1 MWIGEDRVQASYCR
15 SEAAIKTFPEIPDNP
30 AGRQLVWYLERIVS
44 AGEGAS
50 EAELDARCA
59 LKMAVRA
66 PFPYRHEVLT
76 GGWKRCS
83 ESYGAFNVASA
94 QQMSDFHVAVILET
108 TSDKKWRLS
117 CEVEDREPHRITA
130 LSRERILDFE
140 VVSREATLA
149 DAAVLAEIERRCPI
163 VLRDGITMVIE
174 RGDDYFAFT
183 RLMDNFLVALGFV
196 DGKPAGVNVAAL
208 HTVRVGG
215 RNYRAHAFA
224 HLRILP
230 EHQKKGLW
238 GAINRVFDEKYP
250 EGSSDGSTAYPSVDN
265 AAMLRGFA
273 GAPRW
278 STHQIR
284 AQLASASLAGPEV
297 GRPATPRD
305 ASRIVEILNA
315 THESD
320 EMYLPYTVDSFSA
333 RVERSPKDYSWE
345 RVRITDRAV
354 VGVWPA
360 GDTVRFIIE
369 SDGNRIESR
378 RGLALDWGFLPGA
391 EDEFEA
397 LLRAQC
403 GWLSNRGLDRLSVFT
418 SEASAGYACVRALAS
433 ELERFVVISIGI
445 PEPPGAAA
453 RGLYVDPIYF

>member
-1 MWIGEDRVQASYCR
+1 MQ
-15 SEAAIKTFPEIPDNP
+15 TFPEIPDTP
-30 AGRQLVWYLERIVS
+30 AGRQLRWYLERVAS

-59 LKMAVRA
+59 LNMSVRA

-76 GGWKRCS
+76 GGWQRCS
-83 ESYGAFNVASA
+83 QSYGDFRLASVEPV
-94 QQMSDFHVAVILET
+94 SDFHVVVIQT
-108 TSDKKWRLS
+108 TGDKKWRLS
-117 CEVEDREPHRITA
+117 CEVEDREPHRITV
-130 LSRERILDFE
+130 LTRERILDFE
-140 VVSREATLA
+140 VISREATLA
-149 DAAVLAEIERRCPI
+149 DAAVLADIERRCPI
-163 VLRDGITMVIE
+163 VLGDGVTMTIE

-183 RLMDNFLVALGFV
+183 RLMENFLVALGFV

-215 RNYRAHAFA
+215 RDYRIHAFA

-284 AQLASASLAGPEV
+284 AQLPCAALAGPQV

-305 ASRIVEILNA
+305 ATRIVEILNA
-315 THESD
+315 THETD
-320 EMYLPYTVDSFSA
+320 EMYLPYTVESFTA
-333 RVERSPKDYSWE
+333 RVERSPRDYCWE
-345 RVRITDRAV
+345 RVRMTERAV

-360 GDTVRFIIE
+360 GHSVRFIIE
-369 SDGNRIESR
+369 SSGSRVESR

-391 EDEFEA
+391 EDEFAA

-403 GWLSNRGLDRLSVFT
+403 GWLAGRGLDRLSVFT
-418 SEASAGYACVRALAS
+418 SEASQGYERVRALAI
-433 ELERFVVISIGI
+433 ELERFVVISFGI

>member
-1 MWIGEDRVQASYCR
+1 MQ
-15 SEAAIKTFPEIPDNP
+15 KFHEIPDSP
-30 AGRQLVWYLERIVS
+30 AGRQLAWYLERVSS

-59 LKMAVRA
+59 LNMSVSA
-66 PFPYRHEVLT
+66 PFPYRHEVMT
-76 GGWKRCS
+76 GGWKRCC
-83 ESYGAFNVASA
+83 ESFGDFKVASVEQLSHFHLVA
-94 QQMSDFHVAVILET
+94 RLESPSNKKFRMSI
-108 TSDKKWRLS
+108 
-117 CEVEDREPHRITA
+117 EVEDCEPHRITV
-130 LSRERILDFE
+130 LNRERILDFE
-140 VVSREATLA
+140 VVSREATIA
-149 DAAVLAEIERRCPI
+149 DAAVLADIERRCPI
-163 VLRDGITMVIE
+163 VLSDGVTMTIE

-183 RLMDNFLVALGFV
+183 RLMDDFVVALGFV

-208 HTVRVGG
+208 HTVRAGG
-215 RNYRAHAFA
+215 RDYRIHAFA

-238 GAINRVFDEKYP
+238 GAINRVFGQKYP
-250 EGSSDGSTAYPSVDN
+250 KGSSDGETAYVSVNN

-278 STHQIR
+278 SIHAIR
-284 AQLASASLAGPEV
+284 AQLVCASLAGPQI
-297 GRPATPRD
+297 GGPATPRD

-320 EMYLPYTVDSFSA
+320 EMYLPYTVDSFTT
-333 RVERSPKDYSWE
+333 RVERSPRDYCWE

-354 VGVWPA
+354 LGVWPA

-369 SDGNRIESR
+369 SKGKPVESR

-403 GWLSNRGLDRLSVFT
+403 GWLSDRGLDRLSLFT
-418 SEASAGYACVRALAS
+418 SEASAGYERVRALAS
-433 ELERFVVISIGI
+433 ELERYVVISFGI
-445 PEPPGAAA
+445 PEPPGAVT

>member
-1 MWIGEDRVQASYCR
+1 V
-15 SEAAIKTFPEIPDNP
+15 KTFPEIPDSP
-30 AGRQLVWYLERIVS
+30 AGRQLGWYLERVSS

-59 LKMAVRA
+59 LNMSVRA
-66 PFPYRHEVLT
+66 PFPYRHEVMS
-76 GGWKRCS
+76 GGWERCNR
-83 ESYGAFNVASA
+83 SYGDFKVASVV
-94 QQMSDFHVAVILET
+94 QVSDLQVKVRLE
-108 TSDKKWRLS
+108 SPGDKKFTLS
-117 CEVEDREPHRITA
+117 IEVEDREPHRITV
-130 LSRERILDFE
+130 LTRDRILDFD

-149 DAAVLAEIERRCPI
+149 DAAVLADIERRCPI
-163 VLRDGITMVIE
+163 VLSDGVTMTID

-183 RLMDNFLVALGFV
+183 RLMDDFLVALGFI
-196 DGKPAGVNVAAL
+196 DGKPAGVNVAAR
-208 HTVRVGG
+208 HRVRVGG
-215 RNYRAHAFA
+215 RDYRMDAFA

-238 GAINRVFDEKYP
+238 GAINRVFDEKFP

-278 STHQIR
+278 SIHQIR
-284 AQLASASLAGPEV
+284 AQLLCESLAGPLV
-297 GRPATPRD
+297 GRPATPHD

-315 THESD
+315 THRTD
-320 EMYLPYTVDSFSA
+320 EMYLPYTVESFTA
-333 RVERSPKDYSWE
+333 RVERSPRDYCWE
-345 RVRITDRAV
+345 RVRMTDNAV
-354 VGVWPA
+354 VGAWPA

-369 SDGNRIESR
+369 SNGRRVESR

-403 GWLSNRGLDRLSVFT
+403 GWLSNRGLDRLSLFT
-418 SEASAGYACVRALAS
+418 SEASAGYERVRAMAS
-433 ELERFVVISIGI
+433 ELERYVVISFGI
-445 PEPPGAAA
+445 AEPPGAAT

>member
-1 MWIGEDRVQASYCR
+1 
-15 SEAAIKTFPEIPDNP
+15 
-30 AGRQLVWYLERIVS
+30 
-44 AGEGAS
+44 
-50 EAELDARCA
+50 
-59 LKMAVRA
+59 
-66 PFPYRHEVLT
+66 VLT
-76 GGWKRCS
+76 GGWKRCRD
-83 ESYGAFNVASA
+83 SYGDFTVASVE
-94 QQMSDFHVAVILET
+94 QVSDFNLTVIQ
-108 TSDKKWRLS
+108 TSGDKKWRLS
-117 CEVEDREPHRITA
+117 IEVEQTEPHRITVLA
-130 LSRERILDFE
+130 RERILDFE

-149 DAAVLAEIERRCPI
+149 DAAVLADIERRCPI
-163 VLRDGITMVIE
+163 VLGDGVTMTIE

-183 RLMDNFLVALGFV
+183 RLMDNFLAALGFV

-208 HTVRVGG
+208 HTVRVAA
-215 RNYRAHAFA
+215 RDYRIHAFA

-238 GAINRVFDEKYP
+238 GEINRVFDEKYP

-284 AQLASASLAGPEV
+284 AQLPCASLAGPQV

-305 ASRIVEILNA
+305 AVRIVEILNA

-320 EMYLPYTVDSFSA
+320 EMYLPYTVDSFST
-333 RVERSPKDYSWE
+333 RVERSPRDYCWE
-345 RVRITDRAV
+345 RVRMTDRAV
-354 VGVWPA
+354 LGVWPA
-360 GDTVRFIIE
+360 GDTIRFIIE
-369 SDGNRIESR
+369 SKGERTESR

-397 LLRAQC
+397 LIRAQC
-403 GWLSNRGLDRLSVFT
+403 GWLSDRGLDRLSLFT
-418 SEASAGYACVRALAS
+418 SEASAGYERVRALAS
-433 ELERFVVISIGI
+433 ELERFVVISFGV
-445 PEPPGAAA
+445 PEPAGAAA

>member
-1 MWIGEDRVQASYCR
+1 V
-15 SEAAIKTFPEIPDNP
+15 KTFPEIPDNP
-30 AGRQLVWYLERIVS
+30 AGRQLAWYLERISS
-44 AGEGAS
+44 AGDGAS
-50 EAELDARCA
+50 EAELDAHCA
-59 LKMAVRA
+59 LNMSVRA
-66 PFPYRHEVLT
+66 PFPYRHEVMS
-76 GGWKRCS
+76 GGWQRCH
-83 ESYGAFNVASA
+83 ESYGDFKIASVEEV
-94 QQMSDFHVAVILET
+94 SDFHVTVVQ
-108 TSDKKWRLS
+108 TSGEKKFRLS
-117 CEVEDREPHRITA
+117 IEVEPIEPHRIIVLT
-130 LSRERILDFE
+130 RERILDVD

-149 DAAVLAEIERRCPI
+149 DAAALADIERRCPI
-163 VLRDGITMVIE
+163 VLNDGVTMTIE

-183 RLMDNFLVALGFV
+183 RLMDDFLVAMGFV

-215 RNYRAHAFA
+215 RDYRIHAFA

-238 GAINRVFDEKYP
+238 GAINRVFDQKYP
-250 EGSSDGSTAYPSVDN
+250 EEFGSTAYPSVDN

-278 STHQIR
+278 SMHQIR
-284 AQLASASLAGPEV
+284 AQLLCAPLAGPQI

-305 ASRIVEILNA
+305 APRIVEILNA
-315 THESD
+315 THERD
-320 EMYLPYTVDSFSA
+320 EMYLPYTVESFTA
-333 RVERSPKDYSWE
+333 RVERSPRDYSWD
-345 RVRITDRAV
+345 RVRMTDRAV

-369 SDGNRIESR
+369 SKGNRVESR

-391 EDEFEA
+391 EDDFEA

-403 GWLSNRGLDRLSVFT
+403 GWLNARGLDRLSVFT
-418 SEASAGYACVRALAS
+418 SEASAGYERVRAMAS
-433 ELERFVVISIGI
+433 ELERYVVISFGI
-445 PEPPGAAA
+445 PEPPGAAT

>member
-1 MWIGEDRVQASYCR
+1 M
-15 SEAAIKTFPEIPDNP
+15 KTFPEIPDNP
-30 AGRQLVWYLERIVS
+30 AGRQLDWYLEHIVS

-59 LKMAVRA
+59 LNMSVRA

-76 GGWKRCS
+76 GGWKRCRNA
-83 ESYGAFNVASA
+83 YGDFRVASVEQA
-94 QQMSDFHVAVILET
+94 SDFQLTVIQT
-108 TSDKKWRLS
+108 TGEKKWRLS
-117 CEVEDREPHRITA
+117 IAVEDREPYRITA

-149 DAAVLAEIERRCPI
+149 DAAVLADIERRCPI
-163 VLRDGITMVIE
+163 VLGDGVTMTIE

-183 RLMDNFLVALGFV
+183 RLMDDFLVALGFV

-215 RNYRAHAFA
+215 RDYRIHAFA

-250 EGSSDGSTAYPSVDN
+250 PGSSDGNTAYPSVDN

-278 STHQIR
+278 SVQQIR
-284 AQLASASLAGPEV
+284 AQLPCASLAGAQA

-305 ASRIVEILNA
+305 AADRRNSQRDPPNRRDV
-315 THESD
+315 
-320 EMYLPYTVDSFSA
+320 
-333 RVERSPKDYSWE
+333 
-345 RVRITDRAV
+345 RAV
-354 VGVWPA
+354 RRGLVPRSRGAFAARLLLGAGADDGSRGGGVWPA
-360 GDTVRFIIE
+360 GDSVRFIIE
-369 SDGNRIESR
+369 SKGERVESR
-378 RGLALDWGFLPGA
+378 RGLALDWGFIPGA

-403 GWLSNRGLDRLSVFT
+403 GWLFNRGLD
-418 SEASAGYACVRALAS
+418 
-433 ELERFVVISIGI
+433 
-445 PEPPGAAA
+445 
-453 RGLYVDPIYF
+453 

>member
-1 MWIGEDRVQASYCR
+1 MQKFY
-15 SEAAIKTFPEIPDNP
+15 EIPDSP
-30 AGRQLVWYLERIVS
+30 AGRQLAWYLERVSS

-50 EAELDARCA
+50 ETELDARCA
-59 LKMAVRA
+59 LKMNVRA
-66 PFPYRHEVLT
+66 PFPYPHEVMT
-76 GGWKRCS
+76 GGWERCC
-83 ESYGAFNVASA
+83 ESYGDFTVASVE
-94 QQMSDFHVAVILET
+94 QISDFHLTARLE
-108 TSDKKWRLS
+108 SASKKFRLS
-117 CEVEDREPHRITA
+117 IEVEDREPHRITV
-130 LSRERILDFE
+130 LNRERILDFE
-140 VVSREATLA
+140 VVSCEATIA
-149 DAAVLAEIERRCPI
+149 DAAVLADIERRCPI
-163 VLRDGITMVIE
+163 VLGDGVTMTIE

-183 RLMDNFLVALGFV
+183 RLMDDFVVALGCV

-208 HTVRVGG
+208 HTVRVGE

-238 GAINRVFDEKYP
+238 GAINRVFDQKYP
-250 EGSSDGSTAYPSVDN
+250 KGSSDGETAYVSVDN

-278 STHQIR
+278 SIHAIR
-284 AQLASASLAGPEV
+284 AQLVCASLAGPQV
-297 GRPATPRD
+297 GRPALPRD

-320 EMYLPYTVDSFSA
+320 EMYLPYTVESFTA
-333 RVERSPKDYSWE
+333 RVERSPRDYCWE
-345 RVRITDRAV
+345 RVRMTDRAV

-369 SDGNRIESR
+369 SKGNRVESR
-378 RGLALDWGFLPGA
+378 RGLALDWGFLSGA

-403 GWLSNRGLDRLSVFT
+403 GWLSDRGLDRLSLFT
-418 SEASAGYACVRALAS
+418 SEASAGYERVRALAS
-433 ELERFVVISIGI
+433 ELERYVVISFGI

-453 RGLYVDPIYF
+453 RALYVDPIYF

>member
-1 MWIGEDRVQASYCR
+1 V
-15 SEAAIKTFPEIPDNP
+15 KTFPEIPDNP
-30 AGRQLVWYLERIVS
+30 AGRQLRWYLERVVS

-59 LKMAVRA
+59 LNMSVRA

-76 GGWKRCS
+76 GGWKRCRD
-83 ESYGAFNVASA
+83 SYGDFTVASVE
-94 QQMSDFHVAVILET
+94 QVSDFNLTVIQ
-108 TSDKKWRLS
+108 TSGDKKWRLS
-117 CEVEDREPHRITA
+117 IEVEQTEPHRITVLA
-130 LSRERILDFE
+130 RERILDFE
-140 VVSREATLA
+140 VASREATLA
-149 DAAVLAEIERRCPI
+149 DAAVLADIERRCPI
-163 VLRDGITMVIE
+163 VLGDGVTMTIE

-183 RLMDNFLVALGFV
+183 RLMDNFLAAVGFV

-208 HTVRVGG
+208 HTVRVAA
-215 RNYRAHAFA
+215 RDYRIHAFA

-284 AQLASASLAGPEV
+284 AQLPCASLAGPQV

-305 ASRIVEILNA
+305 AARIVEILNA

-320 EMYLPYTVDSFSA
+320 DMYLPYTVHSFSA
-333 RVERSPKDYSWE
+333 RVERSPRDYCWE
-345 RVRITDRAV
+345 RVRMTDRAV
-354 VGVWPA
+354 LGVWPA
-360 GDTVRFIIE
+360 GDSVRFIIE
-369 SDGNRIESR
+369 SKGERTESR

-397 LLRAQC
+397 LIRAQC
-403 GWLSNRGLDRLSVFT
+403 GWLSDRGLDRLSLFT
-418 SEASAGYACVRALAS
+418 SEASAGYERVRVLAS
-433 ELERFVVISIGI
+433 ELERFVVISFGI
-445 PEPPGAAA
+445 PEPAGAAA

>member
-1 MWIGEDRVQASYCR
+1 M
-15 SEAAIKTFPEIPDNP
+15 KTFHEIPDSP
-30 AGRQLVWYLERIVS
+30 AGRQLAWYLERVS
-44 AGEGAS
+44 SGVEGSS
-50 EAELDARCA
+50 EAELGARCA
-59 LKMAVRA
+59 LNMVVRA
-66 PFPYRHEVLT
+66 PFPYPHEVHT

-83 ESYGAFNVASA
+83 QSYGDFKVASVELV
-94 QQMSDFHVAVILET
+94 SDFHVAVMLES
-108 TSDKKWRLS
+108 TSDKKFRVS
-117 CEVEDREPHRITA
+117 CAVEDSEPHKITV

-140 VVSREATLA
+140 VVSREARIA
-149 DAAVLAEIERRCPI
+149 DAAVLADIERRCPI
-163 VLRDGITMVIE
+163 VLGDGTTMTIE

-215 RNYRAHAFA
+215 RDYRIHAFA

-278 STHQIR
+278 SMHQIR
-284 AQLASASLAGPEV
+284 AQLSCASLAGPQV

-315 THESD
+315 THEHD
-320 EMYLPYTVDSFSA
+320 EMYLPYTVESFTA
-333 RVERSPKDYSWE
+333 RVERSPRDYCWE
-345 RVRITDRAV
+345 RVRMTDRAV

-369 SDGNRIESR
+369 SKGNRIESR
-378 RGLALDWGFLPGA
+378 RGLALDWGFVVGA

-403 GWLSNRGLDRLSVFT
+403 GWLANRGLDRLSVFT
-418 SEASAGYACVRALAS
+418 SEPSAGYDRVRELAS
-433 ELERFVVISIGI
+433 ELERYVVISFGI
-445 PEPPGAAA
+445 PEPPGAAT

>member
-1 MWIGEDRVQASYCR
+1 MS
-15 SEAAIKTFPEIPDNP
+15 
-30 AGRQLVWYLERIVS
+30 
-44 AGEGAS
+44 
-50 EAELDARCA
+50 
-59 LKMAVRA
+59 VRA
-66 PFPYRHEVLT
+66 PFPYRHEVLA
-76 GGWKRCS
+76 GGWKRCRD
-83 ESYGAFNVASA
+83 SYGDFTVASVE
-94 QQMSDFHVAVILET
+94 QVSDFKMTVIQ
-108 TSDKKWRLS
+108 TSGEKKWRLS
-117 CEVEDREPHRITA
+117 IEVEHTEPHRITVLA
-130 LSRERILDFE
+130 RERILDFE
-140 VVSREATLA
+140 VVSREATLD
-149 DAAVLAEIERRCPI
+149 DAAVLADIERRCPI
-163 VLRDGITMVIE
+163 VLGDGVTMTIE

-183 RLMDNFLVALGFV
+183 RLMDNFLAALGFV

-215 RNYRAHAFA
+215 RDYRIHAFA

-284 AQLASASLAGPEV
+284 AQLPCASLAGPQV

-315 THESD
+315 THQSD

-333 RVERSPKDYSWE
+333 RVERSPRDYCWE
-345 RVRITDRAV
+345 RVRMTDRAV
-354 VGVWPA
+354 LGVWPA

-369 SDGNRIESR
+369 SKGERTESR

-397 LLRAQC
+397 LIRAQC
-403 GWLSNRGLDRLSVFT
+403 GWLSNRGLDRLSLFT
-418 SEASAGYACVRALAS
+418 SEASAGYERVRALAI
-433 ELERFVVISIGI
+433 ELERFVVISFGI
-445 PEPPGAAA
+445 PEPAGAAA

>member
-1 MWIGEDRVQASYCR
+1 MS
-15 SEAAIKTFPEIPDNP
+15 
-30 AGRQLVWYLERIVS
+30 
-44 AGEGAS
+44 
-50 EAELDARCA
+50 
-59 LKMAVRA
+59 VRA

-76 GGWKRCS
+76 GGWKRCRD
-83 ESYGAFNVASA
+83 SYGDFTVASVEQA
-94 QQMSDFHVAVILET
+94 SDFNLTVIQ
-108 TSDKKWRLS
+108 TSGDRKWRLS
-117 CEVEDREPHRITA
+117 IEVEHTEPHRITVLA
-130 LSRERILDFE
+130 RDRILDFE
-140 VVSREATLA
+140 VVSREATMA
-149 DAAVLAEIERRCPI
+149 DAAVLADIERRCPI
-163 VLRDGITMVIE
+163 VLGDGVTMTIE

-183 RLMDNFLVALGFV
+183 RLMDNFLAAVGFV

-208 HTVRVGG
+208 HTVRVAA
-215 RNYRAHAFA
+215 RDYRIHAFA

-284 AQLASASLAGPEV
+284 AQLPCASLAGPQV

-305 ASRIVEILNA
+305 AARIVEILNA
-315 THESD
+315 THQSD

-333 RVERSPKDYSWE
+333 RVERSPRDYCWE
-345 RVRITDRAV
+345 RVRMTDRAV

-369 SDGNRIESR
+369 SKGERTESR

-397 LLRAQC
+397 IIRAQC
-403 GWLSNRGLDRLSVFT
+403 GWLSDRGLDRLSLFT
-418 SEASAGYACVRALAS
+418 SEASAGYERVRALAS
-433 ELERFVVISIGI
+433 ELERFVVISHGI
-445 PEPPGAAA
+445 PEPAGAAS

>member
-1 MWIGEDRVQASYCR
+1 VV
-15 SEAAIKTFPEIPDNP
+15 KTFPEIPDSP
-30 AGRQLVWYLERIVS
+30 AGRQLAWYLERVS
-44 AGEGAS
+44 SGGEGAS

-59 LKMAVRA
+59 LNMSVRA

-83 ESYGAFNVASA
+83 QSYGDFKLESVEQA
-94 QQMSDFHVAVILET
+94 SDFHLTVLQT
-108 TSDKKWRLS
+108 TGDKKWRLTL
-117 CEVEDREPHRITA
+117 EVEDREPHRIKA
-130 LSRERILDFE
+130 ISRDRILDFE

-149 DAAVLAEIERRCPI
+149 DAAVLADIERRCPI
-163 VLRDGITMVIE
+163 VLSDGVTMTID

-183 RLMDNFLVALGFV
+183 RLMDDFLVALGFV

-215 RNYRAHAFA
+215 RDYRIHAFA

-278 STHQIR
+278 SIHQIR
-284 AQLASASLAGPEV
+284 AQLPCASLAGPQI

-305 ASRIVEILNA
+305 AARIVEILNA

-320 EMYLPYTVDSFSA
+320 EMYLPYTAESFRA
-333 RVERSPKDYSWE
+333 RVERSPRDYCWE
-345 RVRITDRAV
+345 RIRLTDRAL

-369 SDGNRIESR
+369 SKGERVESR
-378 RGLALDWGFLPGA
+378 RGLALDWGFIYGA

-397 LLRAQC
+397 LIRAQC
-403 GWLSNRGLDRLSVFT
+403 GWLTDRGLDRLSLFT
-418 SEASAGYACVRALAS
+418 SESSAGYELVRALAS
-433 ELERFVVISIGI
+433 ELEQYVVISFGI
-445 PEPPGAAA
+445 PEPRGAAS

>member
-1 MWIGEDRVQASYCR
+1 M
-15 SEAAIKTFPEIPDNP
+15 KTFPEIPDNP
-30 AGRQLVWYLERIVS
+30 AGRQLGWYLERVVS

-59 LKMAVRA
+59 LNMSVRA

-76 GGWKRCS
+76 GGWKRCRD
-83 ESYGAFNVASA
+83 SYGDFTVASVE
-94 QQMSDFHVAVILET
+94 QVSDFNLTVIQ
-108 TSDKKWRLS
+108 TSGDKKWRLS
-117 CEVEDREPHRITA
+117 IEVEQTEPHRITVLA
-130 LSRERILDFE
+130 RERILDFE
-140 VVSREATLA
+140 VASREATLA
-149 DAAVLAEIERRCPI
+149 DAAVLADIERRCPI
-163 VLRDGITMVIE
+163 VLGDGVTMTIE

-183 RLMDNFLVALGFV
+183 RLMDNFLAAVGFV

-208 HTVRVGG
+208 HTVRVAA
-215 RNYRAHAFA
+215 RDYRIHAFA

-284 AQLASASLAGPEV
+284 AQLPCASLAGPQV

-305 ASRIVEILNA
+305 AARIVEILNA

-320 EMYLPYTVDSFSA
+320 DMYLPYTVHSFSA
-333 RVERSPKDYSWE
+333 RVERSPRDYCWE
-345 RVRITDRAV
+345 RVRMTDRAV
-354 VGVWPA
+354 LGVWPA
-360 GDTVRFIIE
+360 GDSVRFIIE
-369 SDGNRIESR
+369 SKGERTESR

-397 LLRAQC
+397 LIRAQC
-403 GWLSNRGLDRLSVFT
+403 GWLSDRGLDRLSLFT
-418 SEASAGYACVRALAS
+418 SEASAGYERVRVLAS
-433 ELERFVVISIGI
+433 ELERFVVISFGI
-445 PEPPGAAA
+445 PEPAGAAA

>member
-1 MWIGEDRVQASYCR
+1 M
-15 SEAAIKTFPEIPDNP
+15 KTFPEIPDNP
-30 AGRQLVWYLERIVS
+30 AGRQLAWYFERIVS

-59 LKMAVRA
+59 LSMSVRA

-83 ESYGAFNVASA
+83 QSYGDFRVASVE
-94 QQMSDFHVAVILET
+94 QVSDFHLTVIQ
-108 TSDKKWRLS
+108 TSGDKKWRLS
-117 CEVEDREPHRITA
+117 IEVEDREPHRITA

-140 VVSREATLA
+140 VESREATLA
-149 DAAVLAEIERRCPI
+149 DAAVLADIERRCPI
-163 VLRDGITMVIE
+163 VLGDGVTMTIE

-183 RLMDNFLVALGFV
+183 RLMDDFLVALGFV

-215 RNYRAHAFA
+215 RDYRIHAFA

-273 GAPRW
+273 GSPRW

-284 AQLASASLAGPEV
+284 AQLPCVSLAGPEV
-297 GRPATPRD
+297 GQTATPRD

-315 THESD
+315 THECD
-320 EMYLPYTVDSFSA
+320 EMYLPYSVDSFSA
-333 RVERSPKDYSWE
+333 RVERSPRDYSWE
-345 RVRITDRAV
+345 RVRMTDRAV

-369 SDGNRIESR
+369 SQGERIESR

-403 GWLSNRGLDRLSVFT
+403 GWLSNRGLDQLSVFT
-418 SEASAGYACVRALAS
+418 SEASAGYSRVRALAS
-433 ELERFVVISIGI
+433 ELERFVVISFGI
-445 PEPPGAAA
+445 PEPAGAAA
-453 RGLYVDPIYF
+453 RGLYVDPVYF

>member
-1 MWIGEDRVQASYCR
+1 V
-15 SEAAIKTFPEIPDNP
+15 KTFPEIPDNP
-30 AGRQLVWYLERIVS
+30 AGRQLRWYLERVVS

-59 LKMAVRA
+59 LNMSVRA

-76 GGWKRCS
+76 GGWKRCRD
-83 ESYGAFNVASA
+83 SYGDFTVASVEQA
-94 QQMSDFHVAVILET
+94 SDFNLTVIQ
-108 TSDKKWRLS
+108 TSGDRKWRLS
-117 CEVEDREPHRITA
+117 IEVEHTEPHRITVLA
-130 LSRERILDFE
+130 RDRILDFE
-140 VVSREATLA
+140 VVSREATMA
-149 DAAVLAEIERRCPI
+149 DAAVLADIERRCPI
-163 VLRDGITMVIE
+163 VLGDGVTMTIE

-183 RLMDNFLVALGFV
+183 RLMDNFLAAVGFV

-208 HTVRVGG
+208 HTVRVAA
-215 RNYRAHAFA
+215 RDYRIHAFA

-284 AQLASASLAGPEV
+284 AQLPCASLAGPQV
-297 GRPATPRD
+297 
-305 ASRIVEILNA
+305 
-315 THESD
+315 D

-333 RVERSPKDYSWE
+333 RVERSPRDYCWE
-345 RVRITDRAV
+345 RVRMTDRAV

-369 SDGNRIESR
+369 SKGERTESR

-397 LLRAQC
+397 IIRAQC
-403 GWLSNRGLDRLSVFT
+403 GWLSDRGLDRLSLFT
-418 SEASAGYACVRALAS
+418 SEASAGYERVRALAS
-433 ELERFVVISIGI
+433 ELERFVVISHGI
-445 PEPPGAAA
+445 PEPAGAAS

>member
-1 MWIGEDRVQASYCR
+1 MLH
-15 SEAAIKTFPEIPDNP
+15 EIPDSS
-30 AGRQLVWYLERIVS
+30 AGRQLEWYLERVSS

-50 EAELDARCA
+50 EAELEARCA
-59 LKMAVRA
+59 LNMYVRA
-66 PFPYRHEVLT
+66 PFPYPHEVMT
-76 GGWKRCS
+76 GGWKRCR
-83 ESYGAFNVASA
+83 ESYGDFTVASVE
-94 QQMSDFHVAVILET
+94 QMSDFRLAARLESA
-108 TSDKKWRLS
+108 SDKKFLLS
-117 CEVEDREPHRITA
+117 IEVEDREPHRITV
-130 LSRERILDFE
+130 LKRERILDFE

-149 DAAVLAEIERRCPI
+149 DAAVLADIERRCPI
-163 VLRDGITMVIE
+163 VLSDGVTMTIE

-183 RLMDNFLVALGFV
+183 RLMDDFLVALGFV

-215 RNYRAHAFA
+215 RTYRAHAYA

-250 EGSSDGSTAYPSVDN
+250 EGSSDGNTAYPSVDN

-278 STHQIR
+278 CKHQIR
-284 AQLASASLAGPEV
+284 AQLPCASLAGPQV

-315 THESD
+315 THEND
-320 EMYLPYTVDSFSA
+320 EMYMPYTVESFTA
-333 RVERSPKDYSWE
+333 RVERSPRDYCWE
-345 RVRITDRAV
+345 RVLMTERAV

-369 SDGNRIESR
+369 SKGNRVESR
-378 RGLALDWGFLPGA
+378 RGLALDWGFSPGA

-397 LLRAQC
+397 LIRAQC
-403 GWLSNRGLDRLSVFT
+403 GWLSDRGLDRLSLFT
-418 SEASAGYACVRALAS
+418 SEASAGYEHVRALAS
-433 ELERFVVISIGI
+433 ELERYVVISFGI
-445 PEPPGAAA
+445 PEPPGAAV

>member
-1 MWIGEDRVQASYCR
+1 MLA
-15 SEAAIKTFPEIPDNP
+15 
-30 AGRQLVWYLERIVS
+30 
-44 AGEGAS
+44 
-50 EAELDARCA
+50 
-59 LKMAVRA
+59 
-66 PFPYRHEVLT
+66 
-76 GGWKRCS
+76 
-83 ESYGAFNVASA
+83 
-94 QQMSDFHVAVILET
+94 
-108 TSDKKWRLS
+108 
-117 CEVEDREPHRITA
+117 
-130 LSRERILDFE
+130 RERILDFD

-149 DAAVLAEIERRCPI
+149 DAAALADIERRCPI
-163 VLRDGITMVIE
+163 VLSDGVTMTIE
-174 RGDDYFAFT
+174 RGDDYFGYT
-183 RLMDNFLVALGFV
+183 RLMDDFLVAMGFV

-215 RNYRAHAFA
+215 RDYRIHAFA

-250 EGSSDGSTAYPSVDN
+250 EEFGSTAYASVDN

-278 STHQIR
+278 SMHQIR
-284 AQLASASLAGPEV
+284 AQLLCAPLAGPQI

-305 ASRIVEILNA
+305 APRIVEILNA
-315 THESD
+315 THERD
-320 EMYLPYTVDSFSA
+320 EMYLPYTVESFTA
-333 RVERSPKDYSWE
+333 RVERSPRDYSWD
-345 RVRITDRAV
+345 RVRMTDRAV

-369 SDGNRIESR
+369 SKGNRVESR

-391 EDEFEA
+391 EDDFEA

-403 GWLSNRGLDRLSVFT
+403 GWLNDRGLDRLSLFT
-418 SEASAGYACVRALAS
+418 SEASAGYERVRALAS
-433 ELERFVVISIGI
+433 ELERYVVISFGI
-445 PEPPGAAA
+445 PEPPGAAT

>member
-1 MWIGEDRVQASYCR
+1 M
-15 SEAAIKTFPEIPDNP
+15 KTFPEIPDSP
-30 AGRQLVWYLERIVS
+30 AGRQLAWYLERVS
-44 AGEGAS
+44 SGGEGAS

-59 LKMAVRA
+59 LNMSVRA

-83 ESYGAFNVASA
+83 QSYGDFKLESVEQA
-94 QQMSDFHVAVILET
+94 SDFHLTVLQT
-108 TSDKKWRLS
+108 TGDKKWRLTL
-117 CEVEDREPHRITA
+117 EVEDREPHRIKA
-130 LSRERILDFE
+130 ISRDRILDFE

-149 DAAVLAEIERRCPI
+149 DAAVLADIERRCPI
-163 VLRDGITMVIE
+163 VLSDGVTMTID

-183 RLMDNFLVALGFV
+183 RLMDDFLVALGFV

-215 RNYRAHAFA
+215 RDYRIHAFA

-278 STHQIR
+278 SIHQIR
-284 AQLASASLAGPEV
+284 AQLPCASLAGPQM
-297 GRPATPRD
+297 GRPATPGD
-305 ASRIVEILNA
+305 ASGIVEILNA
-315 THESD
+315 THQSD
-320 EMYLPYTVDSFSA
+320 EMYLPYTVESFRA
-333 RVERSPKDYSWE
+333 RVERSPRDYCWE
-345 RVRITDRAV
+345 RIRLTDRAV

-369 SDGNRIESR
+369 SKGERLESR
-378 RGLALDWGFLPGA
+378 RGLALDWGFVSGA

-397 LLRAQC
+397 LIRAQC
-403 GWLSNRGLDRLSVFT
+403 GWLADRGLDRLSLFT
-418 SEASAGYACVRALAS
+418 SESSAGCERVRALAS
-433 ELERFVVISIGI
+433 ELERYVVISFGI
-445 PEPPGAAA
+445 PEPPGAAS

>member
-1 MWIGEDRVQASYCR
+1 M
-15 SEAAIKTFPEIPDNP
+15 AAVKTFPEIPDGP
-30 AGRQLVWYLERIVS
+30 AGRQLAWYLERVS
-44 AGEGAS
+44 SGVEGSS
-50 EAELDARCA
+50 EAELAAGCA
-59 LKMAVRA
+59 LNMVVRA
-66 PFPYRHEVLT
+66 PFPYPHEVST
-76 GGWKRCS
+76 GGWKRCNQ
-83 ESYGAFNVASA
+83 SYGDFRVASVE
-94 QQMSDFHVAVILET
+94 QVSDFHVAVTLA
-108 TSDKKWRLS
+108 SGGDKKFLLT
-117 CEVEDREPHRITA
+117 CEVEDSEPHRIT
-130 LSRERILDFE
+130 LLTRERILDFE
-140 VVSREATLA
+140 VVSRAATIA
-149 DAAVLAEIERRCPI
+149 DAAVLSDIERRCPI
-163 VLRDGITMVIE
+163 VLGDGTTMTIE

-215 RNYRAHAFA
+215 RDYRIHAFA

-250 EGSSDGSTAYPSVDN
+250 EGSVDGSTAYPSVDN

-284 AQLASASLAGPEV
+284 AQLPCASLAGPQI

-305 ASRIVEILNA
+305 APRIVEILNA

-320 EMYLPYTVDSFSA
+320 EMYQPYTVASFTA
-333 RVERSPKDYSWE
+333 RVERSPRDYCWE
-345 RVRITDRAV
+345 RLRMTDRAV

-360 GDTVRFIIE
+360 GETVRFIIE
-369 SDGNRIESR
+369 SKENRIESR

-391 EDEFEA
+391 EHEFEA

-403 GWLSNRGLDRLSVFT
+403 GWLRDRGLDRLSVFT
-418 SEASAGYACVRALAS
+418 SEDSAGYERVRALAS
-433 ELERFVVISIGI
+433 ELERYVVISFGI
-445 PEPPGAAA
+445 PEPPGAAT

>member
-1 MWIGEDRVQASYCR
+1 M
-15 SEAAIKTFPEIPDNP
+15 KTFPEIPDSP
-30 AGRQLVWYLERIVS
+30 AGRQLAWYLERVS
-44 AGEGAS
+44 SGVEGSS
-50 EAELDARCA
+50 EDELGARCA
-59 LKMAVRA
+59 LNIIVRA
-66 PFPYRHEVLT
+66 PFPYPHEVHT

-83 ESYGAFNVASA
+83 HSYGDFKVESV
-94 QQMSDFHVAVILET
+94 QQASDFHVVARLT
-108 TSDKKWRLS
+108 GTSDKKFRVS
-117 CEVEDREPHRITA
+117 CEVADSEPHKITA
-130 LSRERILDFE
+130 LTRERILDFE
-140 VVSREATLA
+140 VVSREATIEDAATLA
-149 DAAVLAEIERRCPI
+149 DIERRCPI
-163 VLRDGITMVIE
+163 VLGDETTMTIE

-208 HTVRVGG
+208 HSVRVGG
-215 RNYRAHAFA
+215 RDYRIHAFA

-278 STHQIR
+278 SVHQIR
-284 AQLASASLAGPEV
+284 AQLSCASLAGPLV
-297 GRPATPRD
+297 GRAATPRD
-305 ASRIVEILNA
+305 APRIVEILNA
-315 THESD
+315 THEHD
-320 EMYLPYTVDSFSA
+320 EMFLPHTVESFTA
-333 RVERSPKDYSWE
+333 RVERSPQDYCWE
-345 RVRITDRAV
+345 RVRMTERAV

-369 SDGNRIESR
+369 SKANRIESR
-378 RGLALDWGFLPGA
+378 RGLALDWGFAPGA

-403 GWLSNRGLDRLSVFT
+403 GWLANRGLDRLSVFT
-418 SEASAGYACVRALAS
+418 SEASAGYECVRALAS
-433 ELERFVVISIGI
+433 ELERYVVISFGI
-445 PEPPGAAA
+445 SEPPGAAT

>member
-1 MWIGEDRVQASYCR
+1 MISV
-15 SEAAIKTFPEIPDNP
+15 AAVNTFPAIPDSP
-30 AGRQLVWYLERIVS
+30 AGRQLAWYLERVS
-44 AGEGAS
+44 SGAEGSS
-50 EAELDARCA
+50 ETELAARCA
-59 LKMAVRA
+59 LNIVVRA
-66 PFPYRHEVLT
+66 PFPYSHEVAT
-76 GGWKRCS
+76 GGWKRCNQ
-83 ESYGAFNVASA
+83 SYGEFRVASVEQA
-94 QQMSDFHVAVILET
+94 SDFHLAVILET
-108 TSDKKWRLS
+108 TSDKKFRLS
-117 CEVEDREPHRITA
+117 CEVEDSEPHRITV
-130 LSRERILDFE
+130 LTRDRILDFE
-140 VVSREATLA
+140 VVSREATIA
-149 DAAVLAEIERRCPI
+149 DAAVLADIERRCPI
-163 VLRDGITMVIE
+163 VLADGVTMTIE

-183 RLMDNFLVALGFV
+183 RLMDDFLVALGFV

-215 RNYRAHAFA
+215 RDYRIHAFA

-238 GAINRVFDEKYP
+238 GAINRIFDEKYP
-250 EGSSDGSTAYPSVDN
+250 EGSADGSTAYPSVDN

-278 STHQIR
+278 SIHQIR
-284 AQLASASLAGPEV
+284 AQLPCASLAGPQI
-297 GRPATPRD
+297 GRPATARD
-305 ASRIVEILNA
+305 VSRIVEILNA
-315 THESD
+315 THERD
-320 EMYLPYTVDSFSA
+320 EMYLPYTVESFSA
-333 RVERSPKDYSWE
+333 RVERSPRDYCWE

-369 SDGNRIESR
+369 SKESRVESR

-403 GWLSNRGLDRLSVFT
+403 GWLAARGLDRLSVFT
-418 SEASAGYACVRALAS
+418 SEASAGYQSVRALAS
-433 ELERFVVISIGI
+433 EIERYVVISFGI
-445 PEPPGAAA
+445 PEPPGAAT

>member
-1 MWIGEDRVQASYCR
+1 LREFVLDDLRGAV
-15 SEAAIKTFPEIPDNP
+15 KTFPEIPDNA
-30 AGRQLVWYLERIVS
+30 AGRQLTWYLERVS
-44 AGEGAS
+44 SGGNGAS

-59 LKMAVRA
+59 LNMSVRA

-76 GGWKRCS
+76 GGWQRCNQA
-83 ESYGAFNVASA
+83 YGDFRLASVLQA
-94 QQMSDFHVAVILET
+94 SDFQVTVIQAT
-108 TSDKKWRLS
+108 GDKQWRLTL
-117 CEVEDREPHRITA
+117 EVEDTEPYRIKTI
-130 LSRERILDFE
+130 SRDRILEFE
-140 VVSREATLA
+140 VVSREATRA
-149 DAAVLAEIERRCPI
+149 DAAVLADIERRCPI
-163 VLRDGITMVIE
+163 VLSDGVTMTID

-183 RLMDNFLVALGFV
+183 RLMDDFLVALGFV
-196 DGKPAGVNVAAL
+196 DGNPAGVNVAAL

-215 RNYRAHAFA
+215 RDYRIHAYA

-230 EHQKKGLW
+230 AHQKKGLW
-238 GAINRVFDEKYP
+238 GATNRVFDEKYP

-278 STHQIR
+278 SIQQIR
-284 AQLASASLAGPEV
+284 AQLPCASLAGPQI

-305 ASRIVEILNA
+305 APRIVEILNT

-320 EMYLPYTVDSFSA
+320 EMYLPYTVESFRA
-333 RVERSPKDYSWE
+333 RVERSPRDYCWQQ
-345 RVRITDRAV
+345 VRMTDRAV

-360 GDTVRFIIE
+360 GDSVLFIIE
-369 SDGNRIESR
+369 SNGERVESR
-378 RGLALDWGFLPGA
+378 RGLALDWGFVRGA

-403 GWLSNRGLDRLSVFT
+403 GWIANRGLDRLSLFT
-418 SEASAGYACVRALAS
+418 SEASAGYERVRALAS
-433 ELERFVVISIGI
+433 ELERYVVISFGI
-445 PEPPGAAA
+445 PEPPGAAS

>member
-1 MWIGEDRVQASYCR
+1 MS
-15 SEAAIKTFPEIPDNP
+15 
-30 AGRQLVWYLERIVS
+30 
-44 AGEGAS
+44 
-50 EAELDARCA
+50 
-59 LKMAVRA
+59 VRA

-76 GGWKRCS
+76 GGWKRCRD
-83 ESYGAFNVASA
+83 SYGDFTVASVE
-94 QQMSDFHVAVILET
+94 QVSDFNLTVIQ
-108 TSDKKWRLS
+108 TSGDKKWRLS
-117 CEVEDREPHRITA
+117 IEVEQTEPHRITVLA
-130 LSRERILDFE
+130 RERILDFE

-149 DAAVLAEIERRCPI
+149 DAAVLADIERRCPI
-163 VLRDGITMVIE
+163 VLGDGVTMTIE

-183 RLMDNFLVALGFV
+183 RLMDNFLAALGFV

-208 HTVRVGG
+208 HTVRVAA
-215 RNYRAHAFA
+215 RDYRIHAFA

-238 GAINRVFDEKYP
+238 GEINRVFDEKYP

-284 AQLASASLAGPEV
+284 AQLPCASLAGPQV

-305 ASRIVEILNA
+305 AVRIVEILNA

-320 EMYLPYTVDSFSA
+320 EMYLPYTVDSFST
-333 RVERSPKDYSWE
+333 RVERSPRDYCWE
-345 RVRITDRAV
+345 RVRMTDRAV
-354 VGVWPA
+354 LGVWPA
-360 GDTVRFIIE
+360 GDTIRFIIE
-369 SDGNRIESR
+369 SKGERTESR

-397 LLRAQC
+397 LIRAQC
-403 GWLSNRGLDRLSVFT
+403 GWLSDRGLDRLSLFT
-418 SEASAGYACVRALAS
+418 SEASAGYERVRALAS
-433 ELERFVVISIGI
+433 ELERFVVISFGV
-445 PEPPGAAA
+445 PEPAGAAA

>member
-1 MWIGEDRVQASYCR
+1 M
-15 SEAAIKTFPEIPDNP
+15 KTFPEIPDNP
-30 AGRQLVWYLERIVS
+30 AGRQLAWYLERISS
-44 AGEGAS
+44 AGDGAS
-50 EAELDARCA
+50 EAELDAHCA
-59 LKMAVRA
+59 LNMSVRA
-66 PFPYRHEVLT
+66 PFPYRHEVMS
-76 GGWKRCS
+76 GGWQRCH
-83 ESYGAFNVASA
+83 ESYGDFKIASVEEV
-94 QQMSDFHVAVILET
+94 SDFHVTVVQ
-108 TSDKKWRLS
+108 TSGEKKFRLS
-117 CEVEDREPHRITA
+117 MEVEPIEPHRITM
-130 LSRERILDFE
+130 LTRERILDVD

-149 DAAVLAEIERRCPI
+149 DAAALADIERRCPI
-163 VLRDGITMVIE
+163 VLNDGVTMTIE

-183 RLMDNFLVALGFV
+183 RLMDDFLVAMGFV

-215 RNYRAHAFA
+215 RDYRIHAFA

-238 GAINRVFDEKYP
+238 GAINRVFDQKYP
-250 EGSSDGSTAYPSVDN
+250 EEFGSTAYPSVDN

-278 STHQIR
+278 SMHQIR
-284 AQLASASLAGPEV
+284 AQLLCAPLAGPQI

-305 ASRIVEILNA
+305 APRIVEILNA
-315 THESD
+315 THERD
-320 EMYLPYTVDSFSA
+320 EMYLPYTVESFTA
-333 RVERSPKDYSWE
+333 RVERSPRDYSWD
-345 RVRITDRAV
+345 RVRMTDRAV

-369 SDGNRIESR
+369 SKGNRVESR

-391 EDEFEA
+391 EDDFEA

-403 GWLSNRGLDRLSVFT
+403 GWLNARGLDRLSVFT
-418 SEASAGYACVRALAS
+418 SEASAGYERVRAMAS
-433 ELERFVVISIGI
+433 ELERYVVISFGI
-445 PEPPGAAA
+445 PEPPGAAT